1 MNGERRKEKWVVLET
16 MPQYTTRGEEETAV
30 YSSSTFPAL
39 FVSDLQP
46 VEAFN

>member
-1 MNGERRKEKWVVLET
+1 

>member
-1 MNGERRKEKWVVLET
+1 MEKGEMYIEKT